1 MRYTATESKQI
12 NTDKGQLAHRH
23 IVQFPHPGTE
33 YSLRGRDG
41 NMGWNYG
48 GHHRKFMQAKGHYTD
63 GEQLVKKQEL
73 LFWGE
78 WEPKSRYREINA
90 SGSPRYLHLP
100 YLDLDTPKEFRG
112 KVRQNTDPYVFA
124 DAFYYRCCKQMR
136 SSHPTQL
143 AKLDRG
149 SVILFGSHVDKGFA
163 IDTIF
168 VVDESRRYRDVLN
181 PEELKGFVPD
191 EYPEIV
197 SIGYGAYATTPGIT
211 SACGGCASKNVTST
225 QRVFRCYKGAT
236 WDNPVNGMYSFV
248 PCRLAKDNPHGFERP
263 VITHNDFDFIS
274 DSLTQSYKLKKDVS
288 LDEAHEIW
296 EKVRDI
302 CHKKKFLDGVRFYY
316 NDNNKQKE

>member
-12 NTDKGQLAHRH
+12 NTNKGQLAHSH

-33 YSLRGRDG
+33 YSLRGGDG

-48 GHHRKFMQAKGHYTD
+48 GHHRKFMQAKGHYVKD
-63 GEQLVKKQEL
+63 EHLVRNMEL
-73 LFWGE
+73 MFWGE
-78 WEPKSRYREINA
+78 WEPQSRYREINA
-90 SGSPRYLHLP
+90 NGSPRYLHLP
-100 YLDLDTPKEFRG
+100 YLDLDIPKEFRG

-163 IDTIF
+163 IDTVF
-168 VVDESRRYRDVLN
+168 VVDESRQYRDVLD
-181 PEELKGFVPD
+181 PKELKGFVP
-191 EYPEIV
+191 EKYPEIV
-197 SIGYGAYATTPGIT
+197 SLGYNKNTDPSKG
-211 SACGGCASKNVTST
+211 SACGGCATILTAES
-225 QRVFRCYKGAT
+225 RVFRCYRGAT
-236 WDNPVNGMYSFV
+236 FENRVDGMYSFV
-248 PCRLAKDNPHGFERP
+248 PCRLAEDNPNGFERP

-302 CHKKKFLDGVRFYY
+302 CHKKNFLDGVRFYY
-316 NDNNKQKE
+316 NENNQ